1 MLFMAYEGQQVSAI
15 RRRHGPALQALYH
28 LIHDLVSH
36 PAVFTEL
43 GFSAEQTA
51 AARQLL
57 GRFAGSASRVHC
69 APDTA
74 DFRRQAARRVLEE
87 ALFMVL
93 LFFLLLSRDF
103 PALALAECLEGARF
117 GFL

>member
-1 MLFMAYEGQQVSAI
+1 MLFMAYEGQPVSAI

-57 GRFAGSASRVHC
+57 GRLLVRPAGCIAHQTQPIFAGKRHVA
-69 APDTA
+69 
-74 DFRRQAARRVLEE
+74 FWKRRRSWC
-87 ALFMVL
+87 FYS
-93 LFFLLLSRDF
+93 FS
-103 PALALAECLEGARF
+103 C
-117 GFL
+117 